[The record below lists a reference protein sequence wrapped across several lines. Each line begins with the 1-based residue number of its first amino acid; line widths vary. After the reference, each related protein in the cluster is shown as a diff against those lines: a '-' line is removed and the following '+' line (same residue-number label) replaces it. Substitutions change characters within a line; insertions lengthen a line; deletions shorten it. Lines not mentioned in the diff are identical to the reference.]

1 MSFMDYYRRNKLQI
15 ANWTYWIL
23 LLYVIAALFWWF
35 FELLQ
40 QNNEMML
47 FRKNLLDVND
57 PAYIQKLTD
66 ILNAHRLNQA
76 QYLGEGITFLALI
89 IIGSVFVYRSVRRQ
103 FKLNTQQQ
111 NFMMA
116 ITHELKTPI
125 AITQLNLQTIKRH
138 KLDQSQQDKLIDVTL
153 QETGRLNDLCEN
165 ILITTRIDSGHY
177 QMQQEWIHVSALLT
191 ESVERMKSRFPKR
204 LFKHEIT
211 DGLHILGD
219 PFLLQLLFH
228 NLIENAIKYSPADK
242 MVHIQLTPTN
252 IGARLRIIDQG
263 TGIPALEKQKVF
275 SKFYRIGNE
284 NTRKTKGTGLG
295 LYLSQKIAIDHHTTI
310 TIEDHKPTGS
320 IFAIEFKSNDGSV

>member
-1 MSFMDYYRRNKLQI
+1 MSVTDYYRRNKLTI

-23 LLYVIAALFWWF
+23 LLYVIAALIWWF

-40 QNNEMML
+40 QNNEMMQL
-47 FRKNLLDVND
+47 RINLLRTSD
-57 PAYIQKLTD
+57 PSFPKKRAD
-66 ILNAHRLNQA
+66 IVNAHQLNQA

-89 IIGSVFVYRSVRRQ
+89 IIGSIFVYRAVRRQ
-103 FKLNTQQQ
+103 FRLNAQQQ

-138 KLDQSQQDKLIDVTL
+138 KLDLPQQEKLIDATI

-165 ILITTRIDSGHY
+165 ILMATRIDSGHY
-177 QMQQEWIHVSALLT
+177 KIQLETTNISSLVSET
-191 ESVERMKSRFPKR
+191 INRMKSRFPKR
-204 LFKHEIT
+204 VLIDTISDNLET
-211 DGLHILGD
+211 LAD
-219 PFLLQLLFH
+219 PFLLQLLFS

-242 MVHIQLTPTN
+242 PIQVDLFKTTSG
-252 IGARLRIIDQG
+252 IKLLVIDQG
-263 TGIPALEKQKVF
+263 NGIPASEKQKIF

-295 LYLSQKIAIDHHTTI
+295 LYLSQKIAIDHHSAI
-310 TIEDHKPTGS
+310 TIADNQPTGS
-320 IFAIEFKSNDGSV
+320 IFAIEFKSYG